1 MAIDSGDRLD
11 DDYWRLEKDATGC
24 ITHLLT
30 TIGQMK
36 LEYNAHRKAV
46 RELTSNVNYVLLSYR
61 EGKIDYETGSKILKL
76 FAVGFADGVRAVETA
91 RRYRPE
97 RNAQRA
103 SVQQGSY
110 RRNMTVNNQSFNV
123 RLKARCATAECVM
136 RGANFDLTDDA
147 YMEYIE
153 AAVKDKKEDVMAVVD
168 HLAVVFPQARALQYV
183 GNANMAGNVVSEML
197 DGKFNTV
204 ATYVLGR
211 GLGYRLSKFGMPK
224 AISDRV
230 QNASGIV
237 IGDFLNENTK

>member
-1 MAIDSGDRLD
+1 MSIDQGDRLD
-11 DDYWRLEKDATGC
+11 EDYWRLEKDATGC

-46 RELTSNVNYVLLSYR
+46 RELTSNVNYVLLAYR
-61 EGKIDYETGSKILKL
+61 EGKIGYETGAEILKL

-147 YMEYIE
+147 YIEYIE

-168 HLAVVFPQARALQYV
+168 HLAVVFPQARALQSVANVNTAYGLFID
-183 GNANMAGNVVSEML
+183 GNINSAMTYAI
-197 DGKFNTV
+197 GK
-204 ATYVLGR
+204 
-211 GLGYRLSKFGMPK
+211 GLGYNLKLFGVPQ
-224 AISDRV
+224 AIADRIE
-230 QNASGIV
+230 NASGIV
-237 IGDFLNENTK
+237 TGSFLK

>member
-1 MAIDSGDRLD
+1 MSIDQGDRLD
-11 DDYWRLEKDATGC
+11 EDYWRLEKDATGC

-46 RELTSNVNYVLLSYR
+46 RELTSNVNYVLLAYR
-61 EGKIDYETGSKILKL
+61 EGKIGYETGAEILKL

-123 RLKARCATAECVM
+123 RLKARCATAECVI

-147 YMEYIE
+147 YIEYIE

-168 HLAVVFPQARALQYV
+168 HLAVVFPQAKALQFI
-183 GNANMAGNVVSEML
+183 GNANMIYSSLDELHDGN
-197 DGKFNTV
+197 FNTA
-204 ATYVLGR
+204 ATYAIGK
-211 GLGYRLSKFGMPK
+211 GLGYNLKLLGVPESVATR
-224 AISDRV
+224 IE
-230 QNASGIV
+230 NINGI
-237 IGDFLNENTK
+237 ITGGFLK